1 VSDEERPPPWAGGPG
16 YVPPPELPPH
26 APMPGAPPY
35 PAATAHPPAPVGR
48 PAPRT
53 RFRAALAASAVWG
66 AVLLVLVPVVDGPL
80 PDARSPGL
88 LVGSASSTGL
98 ITAVVVWAAGRRRT
112 WPFWL
117 LVLVAAPVF
126 WVLRALLT
134 SAGS

>member
-1 VSDEERPPPWAGGPG
+1 MSEQERPPPWAGAPG

-53 RFRAALAASAVWG
+53 RFPTALAAAAVWA
-66 AVLLVLVPVVDGPL
+66 AVLLVLAVVVGGPL
-80 PDARSPGL
+80 PDARSAGP
-88 LVGSASSTGL
+88 LVGSALATTL
-98 ITAVVVWAAGRRRT
+98 VTAAVVWAVARRRAR
-112 WPFWL
+112 PFWL

-126 WVLRALLT
+126 WILRVLVT
-134 SAGS
+134 VSAS